1 MYKLAL
7 FLFLGFEVLVA
18 NAHIFVYHRFGDSK
32 HASTNTTIKQLKEQ
46 FEFFKKNG
54 YEVVKL
60 TQIVEKIEKKETIP
74 DNWVA
79 LSIDD
84 SYKSFFQNGLALF
97 KEYNYPFTLYVYVEA
112 TQRKFKDFMSWDELK
127 EVAKYGELGLHSY
140 GHPKLTKIAIS
151 EVLEDT
157 KKGIELF
164 EKNLGFT
171 PASYAYPY
179 GEYNQEVQN
188 SIKTLGFRYI
198 CNQNSGA
205 VASFSNK
212 YDIDRV
218 AIVGKTNLKQLLKI
232 KPLNAT
238 WGEIKREK
246 NTIKSIKL
254 HLPKEVKKGEL
265 YVSGHDWKRVKVD
278 NSVLQINSEY
288 KLKHDRTRVIFRTY
302 NNEQIAKIIVK

>member
-7 FLFLGFEVLVA
+7 FLFLSVEVLVA

-32 HASTNTTIKQLKEQ
+32 HASTNTTINELKEQ

-60 TQIVEKIEKKETIP
+60 TQIVEKIEKKEKIP

-79 LSIDD
+79 LTIDD
-84 SYKSFFQNGLALF
+84 SYKSFFENGLKYF
-97 KEYNYPFTLYVYVEA
+97 KQYNYPFTLYVYVEA
-112 TQRKFKDFMSWDELK
+112 TQRRFKDFMSWDELK
-127 EVAKYGELGLHSY
+127 EVAKHGDLGLHSY
-140 GHPKLTKIAIS
+140 GHPKLTKISIND
-151 EVLEDT
+151 VLEDT

-164 EKNLGFT
+164 EKSLGFSPT
-171 PASYAYPY
+171 SYAYPY
-179 GEYNQEVQN
+179 GEYNQQVQN
-188 SIKTLGFRYI
+188 AIQSLGFRYI

-205 VASFSNK
+205 VASFSDK
-212 YDIDRV
+212 YDIDRI
-218 AIVGKTNLKQLLKI
+218 AIVGKTNLKQLLKM

-254 HLPKEVKKGEL
+254 HLPSGINKGEL
-265 YVSGHDWKRVKVD
+265 YVSGHNWERVKVD
-278 NSVLQINSEY
+278 NSELNINKDY
-288 KLKHDRTRVIFRTY
+288 KLKLDRTRVIFKTY
-302 NNEQIAKIIVK
+302 NNEQTAKIIIK